1 MSKEFDMMALETVSN
16 QYLGG
21 DAALACSAD
30 TAARIDSEVLAI
42 IKEAHAKATEILKK
56 DEDKLHRL
64 AAFLLERE
72 TITGEEFMQLL
83 EEDAA

>member
-1 MSKEFDMMALETVSN
+1 M
-16 QYLGG
+16 
-21 DAALACSAD
+21 
-30 TAARIDSEVLAI
+30 LAI